1 MCDIENIAKNIAPI
15 NQEIG
20 KRTKPLNFQII
31 LTKTFLQINQWT
43 LLSSSPN
50 WMTYLLN
57 IVARHVSTT
66 NPLGPCNIKMCVK
79 WGTFVF
85 NVVGCKAKI
94 VAKTPLTYFVNKPNQ
109 MVKLQDDFINFEELD
124 HPNKQWND
132 VDDVI
137 KPYEKN

>member
-1 MCDIENIAKNIAPI
+1 
-15 NQEIG
+15 
-20 KRTKPLNFQII
+20 
-31 LTKTFLQINQWT
+31 
-43 LLSSSPN
+43 
-50 WMTYLLN
+50 
-57 IVARHVSTT
+57 
-66 NPLGPCNIKMCVK
+66 
-79 WGTFVF
+79 
-85 NVVGCKAKI
+85 VGCKAKI